1 MTGLSPLLH
10 QTPRDLD
17 QMGMGGVAESK
28 FLEGSRI
35 AVTYKLIL
43 FLDPK
48 AEIVKVSGIIGK

>member
-1 MTGLSPLLH
+1 MSPLLH